1 MNQKVLFF
9 LSIIAYPG
17 ITQAVNQNVM
27 IEPLVI
33 RDSTNYLVLPQAQQ
47 AEFSQCKSWP
57 HDSTVIPAK
66 YEATLLNGSLIS
78 MFIGGITV
86 NLYTTAD
93 VKVNTDA
100 QCTLLNG
107 NFPGYYGI
115 TCFVTGYDTDK
126 AVPVRTDNG
135 MSIIESKL
143 YATGT
148 MRYITEIPMDG
159 SGFQGMAIGGAVVIN
174 TGAITPTPNTGVISN
189 ITMPPLYDP
198 GFIFTVPG
206 CGQYKYHSGT
216 GSVFTNN
223 NSTYTV
229 ASPIGFITASLDK
242 NSVLNYNEL
251 HYNDKAENIELG
263 KIYLM
268 YKEKNVTWGEGFDY
282 TLENSTINVVCA
294 DSRIK
299 TNVDYQCRNGDMGA
313 CNNGELGRII
323 GNWERINVDTNCSV
337 TVILPWQ

>member
-1 MNQKVLFF
+1 

-17 ITQAVNQNVM
+17 ITQAINQNVM

-268 YKEKNVTWGEGFDY
+268 YKEKN
-282 TLENSTINVVCA
+282 
-294 DSRIK
+294 
-299 TNVDYQCRNGDMGA
+299 
-313 CNNGELGRII
+313 
-323 GNWERINVDTNCSV
+323 
-337 TVILPWQ
+337 